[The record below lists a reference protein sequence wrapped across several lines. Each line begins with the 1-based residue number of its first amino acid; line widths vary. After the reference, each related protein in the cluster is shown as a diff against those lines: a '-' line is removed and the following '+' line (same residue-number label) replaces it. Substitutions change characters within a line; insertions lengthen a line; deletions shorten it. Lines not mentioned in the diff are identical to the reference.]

1 MDVDLLEHLED
12 GLAAHAG
19 RELVVAVLVEEL
31 QVALLARGARRALRP
46 VSFGSMTM
54 YASQ

>member
-1 MDVDLLEHLED
+1 VHVDLLEHLED

-19 RELVVAVLVEEL
+19 GELVVAVLLEEL
-31 QVALLARGARRALRP
+31 QVALLAEQIPRCSA